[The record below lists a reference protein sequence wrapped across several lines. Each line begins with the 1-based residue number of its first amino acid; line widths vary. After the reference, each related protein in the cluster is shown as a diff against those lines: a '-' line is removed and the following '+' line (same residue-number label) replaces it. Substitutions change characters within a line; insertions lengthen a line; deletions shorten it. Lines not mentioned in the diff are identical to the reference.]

1 MSYVTNKLSIED
13 LFSIQHERLQ
23 LAWIAGKCGAEN
35 TIVRENIITAKT
47 SNAKKK
53 GRYIKEEKRK

>member
-1 MSYVTNKLSIED
+1 MSDVTNKLSIED

-23 LAWIAGKCGAEN
+23 LEWIAGKRGAKN
-35 TIVRENIITAKT
+35 TIVRENIITAIT

-53 GRYIKEEKRK
+53 EGYIKEEKRK